1 MKIILTEEKEKNLVR
16 YLIKESYNYP
26 DKVLLVKKFLDQH
39 FSRATYD
46 STDDSGK
53 PTEKQVVAWMNSGKE
68 AVKTYTDV
76 QLFEMLQE
84 EFKNILAD
92 KNERDE
98 FLKNVIKAWYN
109 KKIDSNGI
117 IKQ

>member
-1 MKIILTEEKEKNLVR
+1 MKVILTEEQERKLVKH
-16 YLIKESYNYP
+16 LIKESYSYP
-26 DKVLLVKKFLDQH
+26 DKVLLVKEFLDQH

-46 STDDSGK
+46 SEDDNGK
-53 PTEKQVVAWMNSGKE
+53 PSEKQVVAWMNSSNE

-84 EFKNILAD
+84 EFKTILSD
-92 KNERDE
+92 TKERDE
-98 FLKNVIKAWYN
+98 FLKKIIKAWYN
-109 KKIDSNGI
+109 NKIDDNGI